1 MSTVFAR
8 AQEGRETQTR
18 ATAGGRE
25 KVGRRSRR
33 GGLVKKLNAG
43 NDDES
48 RMRAKRSI
56 FDSTRNHSSLA
67 EDPQI
72 DAKAIKD
79 FAD

>member
-1 MSTVFAR
+1 MTTVFAR
-8 AQEGRETQTR
+8 AQERRETQTR

-48 RMRAKRSI
+48 RMRATWSFIIRRAITRHLPKI
-56 FDSTRNHSSLA
+56 HKSTRR
-67 EDPQI
+67 Q
-72 DAKAIKD
+72 
-79 FAD
+79 